1 MKGFQQTNQ
10 QTNQQTEKEGETDK
24 ISQIRRVSEIID
36 SLDSLKKEIRSKFKK
51 LTSQEMKVF
60 TSIYQLEEKGFIVD
74 YSLLA
79 QNTSL
84 SEISIRDYVRK
95 IINKGIPL
103 DKKKQDNKKIILTI
117 PQNLKKIATINTIT
131 SLREL

>member
-1 MKGFQQTNQ
+1 
-10 QTNQQTEKEGETDK
+10 
-24 ISQIRRVSEIID
+24 
-36 SLDSLKKEIRSKFKK
+36 
-51 LTSQEMKVF
+51 MKVF

-117 PQNLKKIATINTIT
+117 PQNLKG
-131 SLREL
+131 SLY